1 MRASSDDRLP
11 ILGMLD
17 IAPAVPA
24 APAKPGILFGK
35 ILLSPGSV
43 CIDCI
48 PRIAGIVVIIDPD
61 MGGNGDSAD
70 VGGGKRGVTGRL
82 GGGL

>member
-17 IAPAVPA
+17 IGPAVPA
-24 APAKPGILFGK
+24 APARPGILFGK

-48 PRIAGIVVIIDPD
+48 PRIARTVVIDPD
-61 MGGNGDSAD
+61 MGGSGDGAD
-70 VGGGKRGVTGRL
+70 VGGGKSGVTGRL
-82 GGGL
+82 GAGL